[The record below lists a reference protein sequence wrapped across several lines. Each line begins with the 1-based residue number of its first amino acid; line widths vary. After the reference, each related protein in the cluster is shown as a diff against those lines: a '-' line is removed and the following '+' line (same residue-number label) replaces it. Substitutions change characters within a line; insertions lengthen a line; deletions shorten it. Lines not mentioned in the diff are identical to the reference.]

1 MRRWNRVVSNRRE
14 LRLKGCMR
22 RTRARLRQNLARP
35 NQLELPSA
43 NGTPYLWDASGG
55 RSRADRPPTRE
66 GAPLDDRDRGAPAAG
81 IRSEAAAAVVQL
93 DSASITALADVVAA
107 RPIGGDLGRTD
118 LMTADEVAREYRVNR
133 EWVYAHKRELGAEP
147 LGSGR
152 KPRLRFRRALVQAF
166 LTYDTPRVD
175 PTTPATPNA
184 APRTS
189 RSPPH
194 KPVPL
199 LPIRRASR

>member
-14 LRLKGCMR
+14 LRLKGWMQ

-43 NGTPYLWDASGG
+43 NGMPFLWDASGG
-55 RSRADRPPTRE
+55 RSPTGRPPTRE
-66 GAPLDDRDRGAPAAG
+66 GAPLDGRDRGAPAAG
-81 IRSEAAAAVVQL
+81 IRSQAAAAVVRL
-93 DSASITALADVVAA
+93 DTASITALADVVAA
-107 RPIGGDLGRTD
+107 RPIGRDVRLTD

-133 EWVYAHKRELGAEP
+133 EWVYAHKRELGAQP

-152 KPRLRFRRALVQAF
+152 KPRLRFRRARVEAF
-166 LTYDTPRVD
+166 LAYDATRVD
-175 PTTPATPNA
+175 RTTPVTPNA

-189 RSPPH
+189 RSPPR
-194 KPVPL
+194 KPVRL
-199 LPIRRASR
+199 LPVRRTPR